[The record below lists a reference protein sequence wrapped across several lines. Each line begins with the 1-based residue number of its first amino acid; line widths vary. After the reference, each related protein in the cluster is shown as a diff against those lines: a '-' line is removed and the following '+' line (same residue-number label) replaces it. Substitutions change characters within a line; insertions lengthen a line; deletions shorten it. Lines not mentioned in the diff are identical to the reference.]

1 MLTSP
6 LLKKRGEA
14 FLTIIKLLKYVKSLE
29 DTYISRDSKF
39 IDSQQSRMIVTNT
52 STFSYLLLLN
62 LLLSDGI
69 LLALNL
75 QLPLLVQLLLLFKLL
90 LLQLK
95 QD

>member
-75 QLPLLVQLLLLFKLL
+75 QLPLLVQLLLLFKLM